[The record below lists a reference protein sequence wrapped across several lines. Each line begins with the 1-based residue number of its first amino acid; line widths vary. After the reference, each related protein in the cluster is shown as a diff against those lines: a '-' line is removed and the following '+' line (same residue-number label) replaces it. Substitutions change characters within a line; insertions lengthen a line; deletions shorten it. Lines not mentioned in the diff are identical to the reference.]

1 MTTNENPDRASGAN
15 EKPGTASGANTNRH
29 PDRARGAHANT
40 DPDAASGAHADPR
53 ATGRRTLLGGAAAL
67 GLASTALGGAT
78 PAVGDAR
85 SASRTRGGRFQG
97 KSVIITGATSGIGRA
112 AAKAFAAAGAH
123 VGFCGRR
130 AELGRQVEREIRDA
144 GGEATYLQADV
155 REAAQVRD
163 FVDRVASR
171 YGGIDV
177 AFNNAG
183 IGSTKLPHE
192 LSVEEWDDVQ
202 NTNARGVFLAIK
214 YEIPHLLKARRGV
227 IICTSSSAAEQ
238 ARPNGA
244 AYTASKRAIQGVV
257 KSAALAYGPKGIR
270 VNALLPGTTDTPFV
284 RPPGI
289 PDADWA
295 TYKQAW
301 GPLNVDG
308 LERMADAEEIAHAVL
323 GLASDDFPYMT
334 GASVSVDGGST
345 AGRKMINPSV
355 N

>member
-1 MTTNENPDRASGAN
+1 MDTNAHTATSAN
-15 EKPGTASGANTNRH
+15 ADAESTAM
-29 PDRARGAHANT
+29 
-40 DPDAASGAHADPR
+40 
-53 ATGRRTLLGGAAAL
+53 GRRSLLGGAAAL
-67 GLASTALGGAT
+67 GLGSVAFGTAAHAT
-78 PAVGDAR
+78 GTQSR
-85 SASRTRGGRFQG
+85 SRTKAGRFQG
-97 KSVIITGATSGIGRA
+97 KSVLITGGTSGIGRA
-112 AAKAFAAAGAH
+112 AAKAFALEGAH

-144 GGEATYLQADV
+144 GGEATYIAADV
-155 REAAQVRD
+155 RVDAQVRG

-183 IGSTKLPHE
+183 IGGGRLPHE
-192 LSVEEWDDVQ
+192 MSVEEWDDVQ
-202 NTNARGVFLAIK
+202 ATNARGVFLAIK
-214 YEIPHLLKARRGV
+214 YEIPHMLKAQRGV

-244 AYTASKRAIQGVV
+244 AYTASKRAVQGIV

-270 VNALLPGTTDTPFV
+270 LNALLPGTTDTPFV

-289 PDADWA
+289 PDADWLK
-295 TYKQAW
+295 YKQAW

-308 LERMADAEEIAHAVL
+308 LERMAEAEEIARAVL

-334 GASVSVDGGST
+334 GASITVDGGST
-345 AGRKMINPSV
+345 AGRKLMQPSV
-355 N
+355 T

>member
-1 MTTNENPDRASGAN
+1 MDTNAN
-15 EKPGTASGANTNRH
+15 ANTS
-29 PDRARGAHANT
+29 AGA
-40 DPDAASGAHADPR
+40 AAGSAAP
-53 ATGRRTLLGGAAAL
+53 GRRALLGGAAAL
-67 GLASTALGGAT
+67 GLAGAAFGGTAHA
-78 PAVGDAR
+78 AGDQ
-85 SASRTRGGRFQG
+85 SGSRPRAGRFRG
-97 KSVIITGATSGIGRA
+97 KSVLVTGATSGIGRA
-112 AAKAFAAAGAH
+112 TAKAFAEEGAH

-130 AELGRQVEREIRDA
+130 AELGRQVEREIREA
-144 GGEATYLQADV
+144 GGEAAFVQADV
-155 REAAQVRD
+155 REAAQVRS

-183 IGSTKLPHE
+183 IGGGKLPHE
-192 LSVEEWDDVQ
+192 MSVEEWDDVQ
-202 NTNARGVFLAIK
+202 ATNARGVFLAIK
-214 YEIPHLLKARRGV
+214 YEIPHMLRAGRGV

-244 AYTASKRAIQGVV
+244 AYTASKRAVQGIV
-257 KSAALAYGPKGIR
+257 KSAALAYGPEGIR

-295 TYKQAW
+295 GYKRAW

-308 LERMADAEEIAHAVL
+308 LERMAEAEEIAHAVL

-334 GASVSVDGGST
+334 GASVAVDGGST
-345 AGRKMINPSV
+345 AGRKMIQPTST
-355 N
+355 

>member
-1 MTTNENPDRASGAN
+1 MDTNTNKNTNKNTDTPTD
-15 EKPGTASGANTNRH
+15 ANT
-29 PDRARGAHANT
+29 RAA
-40 DPDAASGAHADPR
+40 
-53 ATGRRTLLGGAAAL
+53 ATGRRALLGGAAAL
-67 GLASTALGGAT
+67 GLAGAAFATTAHAAAAQ
-78 PAVGDAR
+78 AVGTR
-85 SASRTRGGRFQG
+85 PRSRTAAGRFEG
-97 KSVIITGATSGIGRA
+97 KSVLITGATSGIGRA
-112 AAKAFAAAGAH
+112 AAKAFAREGAH

-130 AELGRQVEREIRDA
+130 AELGRQVEREIRDE
-144 GGEATYLQADV
+144 GGEATYIQADV
-155 REAAQVRD
+155 RVNDQVRS

-183 IGSTKLPHE
+183 IGGGKPLHE
-192 LSVEEWDDVQ
+192 MSVEEWDDIQ
-202 NTNARGVFLAIK
+202 ATNARGVFLAIK
-214 YEIPHLLKARRGV
+214 YEIPHMLRAQRGV

-244 AYTASKRAIQGVV
+244 AYTAAKRAVQGIV

-295 TYKQAW
+295 TYKRAW

-308 LERMADAEEIAHAVL
+308 LERMADAEEIARAVL

-334 GASVSVDGGST
+334 GASVTVDGGST
-345 AGRKMINPSV
+345 AGRKMIQPSGA
-355 N
+355 

>member
-1 MTTNENPDRASGAN
+1 MNPN
-15 EKPGTASGANTNRH
+15 
-29 PDRARGAHANT
+29 AHTHTSA
-40 DPDAASGAHADPR
+40 DADAQPAPL
-53 ATGRRTLLGGAAAL
+53 GRRSLLGGAAAL
-67 GLASTALGGAT
+67 GLGGAAFGT
-78 PAVGDAR
+78 TAHAAGAPSR
-85 SASRTRGGRFQG
+85 SHAKAGRFQG
-97 KSVIITGATSGIGRA
+97 KSVLVTGATSGIGRA
-112 AAKAFAAAGAH
+112 AAKAFAAEGAH

-144 GGEATYLQADV
+144 GGEATYIQADV
-155 REAAQVRD
+155 RVDAQVRA

-183 IGSTKLPHE
+183 IGGGKLPHE
-192 LSVEEWDDVQ
+192 MSVEEWDDVQ
-202 NTNARGVFLAIK
+202 ATNARGVFLAVK
-214 YEIPHLLKARRGV
+214 YEIPHMLRAQHGV

-238 ARPNGA
+238 ARANSA
-244 AYTASKRAIQGVV
+244 AYTASKRAVQGLV

-289 PDADWA
+289 PDADWLK
-295 TYKQAW
+295 YKQAW

-308 LERMADAEEIAHAVL
+308 LERMADVEEIASAVL

-334 GASVSVDGGST
+334 GASIAVDGGST
-345 AGRKMINPSV
+345 AGRRMIQPSGA
-355 N
+355 

>member
-1 MTTNENPDRASGAN
+1 MDTDAPTATSADADARADA
-15 EKPGTASGANTNRH
+15 GTDTGSTAM
-29 PDRARGAHANT
+29 
-40 DPDAASGAHADPR
+40 
-53 ATGRRTLLGGAAAL
+53 GRRSLLGGAAAL
-67 GLASTALGGAT
+67 GLGSAAFGTTAHAT
-78 PAVGDAR
+78 GTR
-85 SASRTRGGRFQG
+85 SRSRTKAARFQG
-97 KSVIITGATSGIGRA
+97 KSVLITGGTSGIGRA
-112 AAKAFAAAGAH
+112 AAKAFALEGAH

-144 GGEATYLQADV
+144 GGEATYIEADV
-155 REAAQVRD
+155 RLDTQVRG

-183 IGSTKLPHE
+183 IGGGKLPHE
-192 LSVEEWDDVQ
+192 MSVEEWDDVQ
-202 NTNARGVFLAIK
+202 ATNARGVFLAIK
-214 YEIPHLLKARRGV
+214 YEIPHMLKAQRGV

-244 AYTASKRAIQGVV
+244 AYTASKRAVQGMV
-257 KSAALAYGPKGIR
+257 KAAALAYGPKGIR
-270 VNALLPGTTDTPFV
+270 LNALLPGTTDTPFV

-295 TYKQAW
+295 KYKQAW

-308 LERMADAEEIAHAVL
+308 LERMAEAEEIARAVL

-334 GASVSVDGGST
+334 GASITVDGGST
-345 AGRKMINPSV
+345 AGRKMIQPSGT
-355 N
+355 

>member
-1 MTTNENPDRASGAN
+1 MDTDAHTATSANADAEPTTM
-15 EKPGTASGANTNRH
+15 
-29 PDRARGAHANT
+29 
-40 DPDAASGAHADPR
+40 
-53 ATGRRTLLGGAAAL
+53 GRRSLLGGAAAL
-67 GLASTALGGAT
+67 GLGSTAFGTTAHANGA
-78 PAVGDAR
+78 PSR
-85 SASRTRGGRFQG
+85 SHTRAGRFQG
-97 KSVIITGATSGIGRA
+97 KSVLITGATSGIGRA
-112 AAKAFAAAGAH
+112 AAKAFALEGAH

-144 GGEATYLQADV
+144 GGEATYIEADV
-155 REAAQVRD
+155 RVDVQVRS

-183 IGSTKLPHE
+183 IGSGKLPHE
-192 LSVEEWDDVQ
+192 MSVEEWDDVLA
-202 NTNARGVFLAIK
+202 TNARGVFLAIK
-214 YEIPHLLKARRGV
+214 YEIPHMLKAQHGV

-238 ARPNGA
+238 ARPNSA
-244 AYTASKRAIQGVV
+244 AYTASKRAVQGMV

-270 VNALLPGTTDTPFV
+270 LNALLPGTTDTPFV

-295 TYKQAW
+295 KYKQAW

-308 LERMADAEEIAHAVL
+308 LERMAEAEEIARAVL

-334 GASVSVDGGST
+334 GASITVDGGST
-345 AGRKMINPSV
+345 AGRKMIRPSGT
-355 N
+355 

>member
-1 MTTNENPDRASGAN
+1 MDTNAHTATSAN
-15 EKPGTASGANTNRH
+15 A
-29 PDRARGAHANT
+29 
-40 DPDAASGAHADPR
+40 DAESAAM
-53 ATGRRTLLGGAAAL
+53 GRRSVLGGAAAL
-67 GLASTALGGAT
+67 GLGSVAFGTAAHAT
-78 PAVGDAR
+78 GAR
-85 SASRTRGGRFQG
+85 SRSRTKAGRFQG
-97 KSVIITGATSGIGRA
+97 KSVLITGGTSGIGRA
-112 AAKAFAAAGAH
+112 ALKAFALEGAH

-144 GGEATYLQADV
+144 GGEATYIEADV
-155 REAAQVRD
+155 RVDAQVRG

-183 IGSTKLPHE
+183 IGGGKLPHE
-192 LSVEEWDDVQ
+192 MSVEEWDDVQ
-202 NTNARGVFLAIK
+202 ATNARGVFLAIK
-214 YEIPHLLKARRGV
+214 YEIPHMLKAQRGV
-227 IICTSSSAAEQ
+227 IICTSSSAAEH

-244 AYTASKRAIQGVV
+244 AYTASKRAVQGLV

-270 VNALLPGTTDTPFV
+270 LNSLLPGTTDTPFV

-295 TYKQAW
+295 KYKQAW

-308 LERMADAEEIAHAVL
+308 LERMAEAEEIARAVL

-334 GASVSVDGGST
+334 GASITVDGGST
-345 AGRKMINPSV
+345 AGRRMIQPSST
-355 N
+355 

>member
-1 MTTNENPDRASGAN
+1 MDTN
-15 EKPGTASGANTNRH
+15 
-29 PDRARGAHANT
+29 ANT
-40 DPDAASGAHADPR
+40 DMSTDTSTDTTARSE
-53 ATGRRTLLGGAAAL
+53 ATGRRALLGGAAAL
-67 GLASTALGGAT
+67 GLASAAFGTTAH
-78 PAVGDAR
+78 AVGSQPR
-85 SASRTRGGRFQG
+85 SRKAAGRFAG
-97 KSVIITGATSGIGRA
+97 KSVLITGATSGIGRA
-112 AAKAFAAAGAH
+112 TAKAFAGEGAH

-130 AELGRQVEREIRDA
+130 ADLGRQVEREIRDA
-144 GGEATYLQADV
+144 GGEATYFQADV
-155 REAAQVRD
+155 RIADQVQT

-183 IGSTKLPHE
+183 IGSGKVPHE
-192 LSVEEWDDVQ
+192 MSVEEWDDVQ
-202 NTNARGVFLAIK
+202 ATNARGVFLAIK
-214 YEIPHLLKARRGV
+214 YEIPHMLRAQRGV

-244 AYTASKRAIQGVV
+244 AYTASKRAVQGIV

-270 VNALLPGTTDTPFV
+270 LNALLPGTTDTPFV

-289 PDADWA
+289 PDAAWDQ
-295 TYKQAW
+295 YKQAW

-308 LERMADAEEIAHAVL
+308 LERMADAEEIARAVL

-345 AGRKMINPSV
+345 AGRKMIQPSST
-355 N
+355 

>member
-1 MTTNENPDRASGAN
+1 MDTNAHTATSAN
-15 EKPGTASGANTNRH
+15 ADADTDTVSTAM
-29 PDRARGAHANT
+29 
-40 DPDAASGAHADPR
+40 
-53 ATGRRTLLGGAAAL
+53 GRRSVLGGAAAL
-67 GLASTALGGAT
+67 GLGSAAFGTTAHAAGAQS
-78 PAVGDAR
+78 R
-85 SASRTRGGRFQG
+85 SRTKAGRFQG
-97 KSVIITGATSGIGRA
+97 KSVLVTGGTSGIGRA
-112 AAKAFAAAGAH
+112 AAKAFALEGAH

-144 GGEATYLQADV
+144 GGEATYIEADV
-155 REAAQVRD
+155 RVDAQVRG

-183 IGSTKLPHE
+183 IGSGKLPHE
-192 LSVEEWDDVQ
+192 MSVEEWDDVQ
-202 NTNARGVFLAIK
+202 ATNARGVFLAIK
-214 YEIPHLLKARRGV
+214 YEIPHMLKAQRGV

-238 ARPNGA
+238 ARPNSA
-244 AYTASKRAIQGVV
+244 AYTASKRAVQGMV

-270 VNALLPGTTDTPFV
+270 INALLPGTTDTPFV

-308 LERMADAEEIAHAVL
+308 LERMAEAEEIARAVL

-334 GASVSVDGGST
+334 GASITVDGGST
-345 AGRKMINPSV
+345 AGRRMIQPSRT
-355 N
+355 

>member
-1 MTTNENPDRASGAN
+1 MDTNAHTDTSAN
-15 EKPGTASGANTNRH
+15 ADAESTAM
-29 PDRARGAHANT
+29 
-40 DPDAASGAHADPR
+40 
-53 ATGRRTLLGGAAAL
+53 GRRSLLGGAAAL
-67 GLASTALGGAT
+67 GLGSAAFGTTAHATGAQ
-78 PAVGDAR
+78 PR
-85 SASRTRGGRFQG
+85 SRTKAGRFQG
-97 KSVIITGATSGIGRA
+97 KSVLITGGTSGIGRA
-112 AAKAFAAAGAH
+112 AAKAFALEGAH

-144 GGEATYLQADV
+144 GGEATYIEADV
-155 REAAQVRD
+155 RLDAQVRG

-183 IGSTKLPHE
+183 IGGGKLPHE
-192 LSVEEWDDVQ
+192 MSVEEWDNVQ
-202 NTNARGVFLAIK
+202 ATNARGVFLAIK
-214 YEIPHLLKARRGV
+214 YEIPHMLKAQRGV

-244 AYTASKRAIQGVV
+244 AYTASKRAVQGIV

-270 VNALLPGTTDTPFV
+270 LNALLPGTTDTPFV

-289 PDADWA
+289 PDADWVK
-295 TYKQAW
+295 YKQAW

-308 LERMADAEEIAHAVL
+308 LERMAEAEEIARAVL

-334 GASVSVDGGST
+334 GASITVDGGSA
-345 AGRKMINPSV
+345 AGRKMIQPSGT
-355 N
+355 